1 MDKTPINMGLDELGY
16 VTYLIAVILNSQGK
30 LDCINL
36 DIEWET
42 KILPLALKFLNEG
55 WYTNEYHYLIEAL
68 DDFLEIAEGYNYY
81 IGQEEEE

>member
-16 VTYLIAVILNSQGK
+16 VTYLIAVILNSRGM

-42 KILPLALKFLNEG
+42 KVLPLALKFLDEE
-55 WYTNEYHYLIEAL
+55 WYTSEYHSLIEAL

-81 IGQEEEE
+81 RQEEE